1 MKLCQENVTDSQPKL
16 SPFENTLF
24 PRVECIH
31 PKKRLVLRSQSR
43 SVNTSALFDSV
54 SLTCLNTTKYDDQIK
69 DYVCSPSCR
78 IPTTGNYIGNDMII
92 HDWPS
97 NVTKPELDDVGKK
110 FALKK

>member
-43 SVNTSALFDSV
+43 SVNTSAVFDSV
-54 SLTCLNTTKYDDQIK
+54 PLTCLNTTKYDDQIK
-69 DYVCSPSCR
+69 DYVCSPTCR
-78 IPTTGNYIGNDMII
+78 IPTGNGNPMIV

-97 NVTKPELDDVGKK
+97 NVTKPELDEVGNNY
-110 FALKK
+110 L